1 MRLTALPVLVLLT
14 LPALALP
21 QSLGEAARQEAERR
35 KKVQSEGPTAPVVGE
50 EALNKARAARHDN
63 ATSEAP
69 SVSHASPADRSDGHG
84 EAGVAGTPRA
94 RSTDTND
101 LERERAQRARDE
113 RMWRER
119 VAAATAR
126 VQTARARYDAVK
138 DMSLAPG
145 QAFVDR
151 NGRAVVRSPD
161 HLQRIVANARAELDA
176 ADKALEDLLEA
187 ARREGIPPGWLR

>member
-1 MRLTALPVLVLLT
+1 
-14 LPALALP
+14 
-21 QSLGEAARQEAERR
+21 
-35 KKVQSEGPTAPVVGE
+35 
-50 EALNKARAARHDN
+50 
-63 ATSEAP
+63 
-69 SVSHASPADRSDGHG
+69 
-84 EAGVAGTPRA
+84 
-94 RSTDTND
+94 
-101 LERERAQRARDE
+101 
-113 RMWRER
+113 MWRER

>member
-69 SVSHASPADRSDGHG
+69 PVSHASPADRSDGHG
-84 EAGVAGTPRA
+84 EAGVAGTARA

-176 ADKALEDLLEA
+176 ADKALDDLLEA